1 MFVNWFASSL
11 FFMALQVLVAGGDPA
26 ADMPLR
32 FILFEDMPYP
42 PVKLRIHL
50 AQPVGNVLMY
60 RGLGYMKLPRGGADR
75 RVVFNNVFAQ
85 FDCPFLNCSLHAD
98 HSSFHRG
105 RNPFLTEENAPF
117 RVPHE
122 ILRFIPMRLG

>member
-60 RGLGYMKLPRGGADR
+60 RGLGYM
-75 RVVFNNVFAQ
+75 
-85 FDCPFLNCSLHAD
+85 
-98 HSSFHRG
+98 
-105 RNPFLTEENAPF
+105 
-117 RVPHE
+117 
-122 ILRFIPMRLG
+122 